1 MTWTVKSRPNATAK
15 IQYGYKPDEND
26 PLVLHPD
33 QDVVVLVEE
42 AMDYLD
48 QGHSSRRTASWL
60 SEKTGTTISHQG
72 LSNIWKAHRSD
83 SSELLKSRKKQ
94 RRKNAPKNKAEKD
107 VKAAKRKR

>member
-1 MTWTVKSRPNATAK
+1 MWQTKSRPNATAK
-15 IQYGYKPDEND
+15 IPYAYKADEND

-60 SEKTGTTISHQG
+60 SEKTGRYN
-72 LSNIWKAHRSD
+72 LSPRSFKYLEGSSGKALQSFSKAVK
-83 SSELLKSRKKQ
+83 SSVEKMLQKLRLKKT
-94 RRKNAPKNKAEKD
+94 
-107 VKAAKRKR
+107 